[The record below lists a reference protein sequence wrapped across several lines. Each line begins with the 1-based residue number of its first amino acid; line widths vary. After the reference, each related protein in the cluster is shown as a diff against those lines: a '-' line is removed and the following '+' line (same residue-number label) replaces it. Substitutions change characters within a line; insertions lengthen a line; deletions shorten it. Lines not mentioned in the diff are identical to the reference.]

1 MKRGN
6 PHTIKGKGF
15 DAHPENI
22 NRKGAPKKLPSL
34 DVILADVLGS
44 DGENKSEAQK
54 IIETLLARALKGDV
68 RAAELLLERGY
79 GKVLQKID
87 ADIKVAELPSIIIK
101 TSDAKN

>member
-22 NRKGAPKKLPSL
+22 NRKGAPRKLPPL
-34 DVILADVLGS
+34 DDLLADVLGS
-44 DGENKSEAQK
+44 NGENKSKARN
-54 IIETLLARALKGDV
+54 IIEAMLNRALKGDV
-68 RAAELLLERGY
+68 RAAELLLDRGY

-87 ADIKVAELPSIIIK
+87 ADVKVTQLPDIIIQ
-101 TSDAKN
+101 